1 MALALGALGGYGGF
15 PAAAFAWP
23 TWRARRAGE
32 PSRWR
37 RPVSAVDAVGEVAC
51 LAGCGASLLAPALA
65 RAGVVPAATR
75 VWPAARAAAA
85 GAGLALGAAVALA
98 AQRHLAGQWRA
109 GVEAST
115 ALVTDGPFARCRNP
129 FYAGCIL
136 ASAGVAAAVPSPL
149 ALAGLG
155 LHLGAAEV
163 IVRGVEEPC
172 WPPPTAPPT
181 RPTAAAPGGSSPAG
195 ADSCKC

>member
-1 MALALGALGGYGGF
+1 
-15 PAAAFAWP
+15 
-23 TWRARRAGE
+23 
-32 PSRWR
+32 
-37 RPVSAVDAVGEVAC
+37 
-51 LAGCGASLLAPALA
+51 
-65 RAGVVPAATR
+65 
-75 VWPAARAAAA
+75 
-85 GAGLALGAAVALA
+85 VALA

-163 IVRGVEEPC
+163 IVRGVEEPLL
-172 WPPPTAPPT
+172 
-181 RPTAAAPGGSSPAG
+181 AAAHGPAYEAYRG
-195 ADSCKC
+195 RAGRFLPRWS